1 MMKYVKLFGDL
12 GDIVDELSDEEA
24 GRLMKAVLLYA
35 RTGETLALSGAERI
49 VFKVLLAQFE
59 RDRETYDARVENGRI
74 NRAKLEQLRATA
86 SKAEQNRVNVSKTE
100 QEEDKEKDKDK
111 DQDKEAG
118 APSPAKRGRFVPPS
132 PEEVLAYCIEK
143 GYPIDAGRFCDYY
156 ASKGW
161 RVGSSPMKDW
171 MAAVRAWARREE
183 AHGPP
188 GGFRLG
194 NLGKGAVDH
203 AGGLSGNVSAAQGGR
218 FGLPD
223 DIL

>member
-1 MMKYVKLFGDL
+1 MIKYVKLFGDL

-74 NRAKLEQLRATA
+74 NAQKGNSRQTEV
-86 SKAEQNRVNVSKTE
+86 NRGKQR

-118 APSPAKRGRFVPPS
+118 TPTPAKRRRFVPPS

-194 NLGKGAVDH
+194 NIGKGAVDH